1 MLQRIIQFSSQP
13 IFLITIQDS
22 IMAQY
27 DEYLQYL
34 KHVDDTTLQ
43 DFEKEKRKLQEE
55 ITATKNQSKQEIKSI
70 EDKCKQETEKQKL
83 ACETKISDIKQQ
95 FKDKESVLNQT
106 FADAKKNY
114 EEEIK
119 SLKNKLSIEKA
130 RYTKDT
136 KKMTS
141 EIEICRT
148 DISTLTHKA
157 NMYEQLY
164 NNVQPKLK
172 SLSNIRGLL
181 VALITICSFGIFLVL
196 YFFYWI
202 FNLKNYFS
210 INRWIQCD
218 KYETPWVVKRL

>member
-1 MLQRIIQFSSQP
+1 MN
-13 IFLITIQDS
+13 
-22 IMAQY
+22 QY

-43 DFEKEKRKLQEE
+43 DFEEEKKKLQDE
-55 ITATKNQSKQEIKSI
+55 ITATKEQSRQEIKSI
-70 EDKCKQETEKQKL
+70 EDKCKQEIEKQRS
-83 ACETKISDIKQQ
+83 ACETEISEIKQR

-106 FADAKKNY
+106 LADAKKDY

-119 SLKNKLSIEKA
+119 SLKNKLSTEKA

-141 EIEICRT
+141 EIETCRT
-148 DISTLTHKA
+148 DISTL
-157 NMYEQLY
+157 
-164 NNVQPKLK
+164 LK
-172 SLSNIRGLL
+172 SLSSIRGLF
-181 VALITICSFGIFLVL
+181 VALITICSFGTLLIL

-218 KYETPWVVKRL
+218 KYDSPWVVKRL

>member
-1 MLQRIIQFSSQP
+1 
-13 IFLITIQDS
+13 
-22 IMAQY
+22 MAQY

-55 ITATKNQSKQEIKSI
+55 ITATKNQSKQEMKSI
-70 EDKCKQETEKQKL
+70 EDKCKKEIEKQKS

-106 FADAKKNY
+106 LADNKKNY

-119 SLKNKLSIEKA
+119 RLNNKLSTEKA

-136 KKMTS
+136 KKMAS
-141 EIEICRT
+141 EIEICRS

-164 NNVQPKLK
+164 NNAQPKLK
-172 SLSNIRGLL
+172 SLSSIRGLL

-202 FNLKNYFS
+202 FNLNNYFS

-218 KYETPWVVKRL
+218 IYENAWVKKHKAITTKP

>member
-1 MLQRIIQFSSQP
+1 
-13 IFLITIQDS
+13 
-22 IMAQY
+22 MAQY

-43 DFEKEKRKLQEE
+43 DFEKEKSKLQDE
-55 ITATKNQSKQEIKSI
+55 ITAIKNQSRQEIKSI
-70 EDKCKQETEKQKL
+70 EEKCKKEVEKQKS
-83 ACETKISDIKQQ
+83 ACEIKISEIKQQ
-95 FKDKESVLNQT
+95 FKDKEAVLNQT
-106 FADAKKNY
+106 LADAKKNY

-119 SLKNKLSIEKA
+119 SLKNKLSTEKA

-141 EIEICRT
+141 EIETCRT

-172 SLSNIRGLL
+172 SLSSIRGLF
-181 VALITICSFGIFLVL
+181 VALITISSFGVLLIL

-218 KYETPWVVKRL
+218 KYDSPWVVKRL

>member
-1 MLQRIIQFSSQP
+1 MLYRWG
-13 IFLITIQDS
+13 S
-22 IMAQY
+22 IR
-27 DEYLQYL
+27 YLHQ
-34 KHVDDTTLQ
+34 
-43 DFEKEKRKLQEE
+43 EKRKLQSE
-55 ITATKNQSKQEIKSI
+55 
-70 EDKCKQETEKQKL
+70 
-83 ACETKISDIKQQ
+83 
-95 FKDKESVLNQT
+95 LNQT
-106 FADAKKNY
+106 LADAKKNY

-119 SLKNKLSIEKA
+119 SLKNKLSTEKA

-136 KKMTS
+136 KKLTS
-141 EIEICRT
+141 EIETCRT

-172 SLSNIRGLL
+172 SLSSIRDLF
-181 VALITICSFGIFLVL
+181 VTLITICSFGTLLIL

-218 KYETPWVVKRL
+218 KYDSPWVVKRL